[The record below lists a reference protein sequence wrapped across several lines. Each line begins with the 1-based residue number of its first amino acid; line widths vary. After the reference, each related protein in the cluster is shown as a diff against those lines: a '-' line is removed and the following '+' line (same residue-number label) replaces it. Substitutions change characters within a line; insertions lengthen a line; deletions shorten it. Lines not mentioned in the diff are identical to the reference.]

1 MTPPRLALL
10 CLVPLLTACEQTPPL
25 VTASWANRARMVI
38 SPDTPPE
45 AGGDLEAS
53 YGPPDDRDQA
63 ELTSLSGDRGLV
75 QVEMRLEPG
84 VYLLDDPVALS
95 GVEVVIQGAGSHK
108 TRIDLDCESKTTL
121 LIERAPKVVIKGV
134 TLYGLTGGGIRLR
147 DCPDVVIE
155 DVHVAGA
162 RYGFELVSSAA
173 SIGTSIFAGCQ
184 EALVLDDASV
194 SLRETAFV
202 ECWRGITGQGSLD
215 LEACL
220 FADGREGIPAR
231 LDRRSRV
238 VSCMFAGERQA
249 AGWDGKPGDASNNLA
264 GLVDLGDRFGPATNR
279 LIRRR
284 EEFPYDLPHGLPPD
298 FDLAAVHLT
307 LERVM
312 HRGESDPPKRVRA
325 AAEDHA
331 IEHAR
336 RARSALVARRV
347 EDARREA
354 RIAIRFLTGRTDL
367 PDEVAAVTDL
377 AVE

>member
-10 CLVPLLTACEQTPPL
+10 CLVPFLAACEQTPPL

-38 SPDTPPE
+38 SPDTPGE
-45 AGGDLEAS
+45 EGGSLTATH
-53 YGPPDDRDQA
+53 GPPGDRD
-63 ELTSLSGDRGLV
+63 EDDLIDLSGDRGLV
-75 QVEMRLEPG
+75 QVEVRLEPG
-84 VYLLDDPVALS
+84 IYVLDHPVALA
-95 GVEVVIQGAGSHK
+95 GAEVVIQGAGPHK
-108 TRIDLDCESKTTL
+108 TRIDLDCESKTSL
-121 LIERAPKVVIKGV
+121 LIERAPRVVIKGV

-147 DCPDVVIE
+147 DCPEVVIE

-184 EALVLDDASV
+184 EALALDDATV
-194 SLRETAFV
+194 TLRETAFV
-202 ECWRGITGQGSLD
+202 ECWRGITGQGTLD
-215 LEACL
+215 AEACL

-238 VSCMFAGERQA
+238 VSCMFAGERQS

-298 FDLAAVHLT
+298 FDLAAVQLA
-307 LERVM
+307 LERVVN
-312 HRGESDPPKRVRA
+312 RGQSDPPKRVRA
-325 AAEDHA
+325 AAEGHA
-331 IEHAR
+331 IEHAT
-336 RARSALVARRV
+336 RARKALVGGRV
-347 EDARREA
+347 EEARREA
-354 RIAIRFLTGRTDL
+354 RIAIRFLTGRKDL